1 MVAENDFSE
10 KYRGHITSTGRGTL
24 SGEDLIL
31 TWKITFLF
39 TAHWTLLHS
48 GSGAQEGVECR
59 GMRAQDIKGTLG
71 DCST

>member
-1 MVAENDFSE
+1 M
-10 KYRGHITSTGRGTL
+10 KSTGAISHPQAGATL

-59 GMRAQDIKGTLG
+59 GMWAQDIKGTLG